1 MPDGPPGPNPDVES
15 PPETYEALG
24 AALKQVYDYVR
35 ETGNFKDGVM
45 PEVPP
50 KREWVNWEL

>member
-1 MPDGPPGPNPDVES
+1 
-15 PPETYEALG
+15 LG
-24 AALKQVYDYVR
+24 AALKQVYDFVL
-35 ETGNFKDGVM
+35 ENGTFKDGVM

>member
-1 MPDGPPGPNPDVES
+1 
-15 PPETYEALG
+15 
-24 AALKQVYDYVR
+24 VR
-35 ETGNFKDGVM
+35 ESGTFKDGLV